1 MNFKEPKN
9 ILEFIKFQKTV
20 LRKFRKFIKAA
31 ITTNYKKSAIF
42 VYWLNDYISFL
53 NEENQFNPSYNISYK
68 RGQIVF
74 INFGYRIGRELG
86 GNHYAVV
93 LDVKNSRHSHTVTV
107 VPLNSKKEHETT
119 YSKIYNVP
127 LGNCVKTL
135 FYEKSMK
142 INSDVEAQLLQLAE
156 ETVHLTPAERHK
168 NTPCI
173 SKKLLALTKLQTESQ
188 KILMYTQ
195 KLKSESIANV
205 GQVLTISKQRIM
217 HPCKTNDILAGI
229 ILSNELM
236 ELIDERLKKI
246 YIGN

>member
-1 MNFKEPKN
+1 
-9 ILEFIKFQKTV
+9 
-20 LRKFRKFIKAA
+20 
-31 ITTNYKKSAIF
+31 
-42 VYWLNDYISFL
+42 
-53 NEENQFNPSYNISYK
+53 
-68 RGQIVF
+68 
-74 INFGYRIGRELG
+74 
-86 GNHYAVV
+86 
-93 LDVKNSRHSHTVTV
+93 
-107 VPLNSKKEHETT
+107 
-119 YSKIYNVP
+119 
-127 LGNCVKTL
+127 
-135 FYEKSMK
+135 MK

-156 ETVHLTPAERHK
+156 ETVHLTPAQTLNK

-188 KILMYTQ
+188 KILIYTE

>member
-107 VPLNSKKEHETT
+107 VPLNSKK
-119 YSKIYNVP
+119 
-127 LGNCVKTL
+127 
-135 FYEKSMK
+135 
-142 INSDVEAQLLQLAE
+142 
-156 ETVHLTPAERHK
+156 
-168 NTPCI
+168 NTKQPI
-173 SKKLLALTKLQTESQ
+173 Q
-188 KILMYTQ
+188 KFITFHW
-195 KLKSESIANV
+195 EIV
-205 GQVLTISKQRIM
+205 
-217 HPCKTNDILAGI
+217 
-229 ILSNELM
+229 
-236 ELIDERLKKI
+236 
-246 YIGN
+246 